1 MMSVQG
7 VDLDAN
13 ARRVW
18 RDGVE
23 IRMSNKE
30 FDLLHA
36 LISRPGEI
44 VTREELMRDVWQT
57 NFWTSAK
64 TIDVHL
70 GWVRKK
76 LGDDTR
82 RPTLITT
89 IRGRGLR
96 FEVTAPVYADVVSPV
111 SGGRRAG
118 RAHRQ
123 DGLLTPRPAAARYAR
138 RVTAPPSATPVLA
151 VIGGGQLARM
161 MAQAAVGLGVPLRLL
176 AEGPDVSAAQVV
188 PRPAGRRLPRPRDAA
203 RGRGRLLG
211 GDLRPRARA
220 RPSTCTP

>member
-7 VDLDAN
+7 VDCDAT

-36 LISRPGEI
+36 LISRPGGI
-44 VTREELMRDVWQT
+44 VTREELMRGVWQT

-96 FEVTAPVYADVVSPV
+96 FEVTAPVYADVV
-111 SGGRRAG
+111 
-118 RAHRQ
+118 
-123 DGLLTPRPAAARYAR
+123 TP
-138 RVTAPPSATPVLA
+138 
-151 VIGGGQLARM
+151 
-161 MAQAAVGLGVPLRLL
+161 GLGGTV
-176 AEGPDVSAAQVV
+176 AQV
-188 PRPAGRRLPRPRDAA
+188 LPIAKTA
-203 RGRGRLLG
+203 
-211 GDLRPRARA
+211 
-220 RPSTCTP
+220 S

>member
-1 MMSVQG
+1 MINVQG
-7 VDLDAN
+7 VELDPA

-18 RDGVE
+18 RDGSE

-36 LISRPGEI
+36 LISRSGEI
-44 VTREELMRDVWQT
+44 VTREELMRDVWHT
-57 NFWTSAK
+57 TFWTSAK

-96 FEVTAPVYADVVSPV
+96 FEV
-111 SGGRRAG
+111 
-118 RAHRQ
+118 
-123 DGLLTPRPAAARYAR
+123 
-138 RVTAPPSATPVLA
+138 APPSYAEEPV
-151 VIGGGQLARM
+151 V
-161 MAQAAVGLGVPLRLL
+161 
-176 AEGPDVSAAQVV
+176 AENAS
-188 PRPAGRRLPRPRDAA
+188 
-203 RGRGRLLG
+203 
-211 GDLRPRARA
+211 
-220 RPSTCTP
+220 